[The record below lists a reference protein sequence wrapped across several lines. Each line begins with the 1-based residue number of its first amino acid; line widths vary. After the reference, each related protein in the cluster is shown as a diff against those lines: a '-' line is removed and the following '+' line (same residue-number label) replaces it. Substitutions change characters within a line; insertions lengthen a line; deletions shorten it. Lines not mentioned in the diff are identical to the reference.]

1 MDTEDQALE
10 TELETEAEAAFRSKP
25 DGSCDPAGEA
35 GWFMQRER
43 ERRGISLEAAGE
55 ACGVHPHHLAAIE
68 TGDMSNMP
76 ERSESLA
83 MIGAYAQYLGF
94 EAEPLLQH
102 FVDILPKPAVAPREN
117 HPANPSWLS
126 SAKVIKF
133 GRPLRMPKFNLSA
146 IPGGAGGLIAS
157 SLAAIMIFAGA
168 SWYLSPSETT
178 APATEQ
184 VAAAPEPTDATP
196 VKETPAEEPQVG
208 DFKIVETPMPDE
220 NALPQIETDVAQEEP
235 GSGLED
241 LTKFIE
247 QNVDGVAKPA
257 DTATASTD
265 LAPASQGGREFGGEN
280 SASRLVLKAKAP
292 VWVRVEDTQG
302 NVVMTQMLMAG
313 DIYRVP
319 QREDLIV
326 IARDGGL
333 ISYQIDGKDRGLLGP
348 PGEILVGRPLTLK
361 ELDKKG

>member
-1 MDTEDQALE
+1 MDTEYQV
-10 TELETEAEAAFRSKP
+10 LETEAEAAFRAKP

-76 ERSESLA
+76 ERDESLT

-102 FVDILPKPAVAPREN
+102 FVDILPQPLAAPVEN
-117 HPANPSWLS
+117 HPANPGWLS
-126 SAKVIKF
+126 SAKVIRF
-133 GRPLRMPKFNLSA
+133 GRPFKMPTFKISA
-146 IPGGAGGLIAS
+146 VPGGAGGLIAS
-157 SLAAIMIFAGA
+157 CCAAIMLFAGA
-168 SWYLSPSETT
+168 SWYLSPGGDD
-178 APATEQ
+178 APAREQ
-184 VAAAPEPTDATP
+184 VASA
-196 VKETPAEEPQVG
+196 ETPAIAVPADRPPADEEQAG
-208 DFKIVETPMPDE
+208 DFEIVETPMPDA

-235 GSGLED
+235 ASD
-241 LTKFIE
+241 LGDMAKFIE
-247 QNVDGVAKPA
+247 DNVDGEAKPA
-257 DTATASTD
+257 ETATASTD
-265 LAPASQGGREFGGEN
+265 PVPAPAAQGGREFGGEN

-313 DIYRVP
+313 DLYRVP
-319 QREDLIV
+319 ERDDLIV

-333 ISYQIDGKDRGLLGP
+333 IAYQIDGKEKGVLGP